1 MKKAPSWQLL
11 IIPGAL
17 AVLSGAA
24 ISAQDKYTVQVPGGL
39 SLSECR
45 GYEDWPDVAVSH
57 PEDKINVIVA
67 NPIMIEAYRA
77 GIPGNGKPFPDG
89 SKIVKIHWKP
99 KQNAEA
105 PFAVTVP
112 NTLLGLGCMVK
123 DSKRFADT
131 ADGDGLSLT
140 MTRSLQRSRPIH
152 RYRNTTPS
160 AGSPAIHQ

>member
-77 GIPGNGKPFPDG
+77 GHPWQRQALPRRLKDCEDPLE
-89 SKIVKIHWKP
+89 
-99 KQNAEA
+99 AE
-105 PFAVTVP
+105 TECGG
-112 NTLLGLGCMVK
+112 TLC
-123 DSKRFADT
+123 
-131 ADGDGLSLT
+131 GDGAE
-140 MTRSLQRSRPIH
+140 H
-152 RYRNTTPS
+152 
-160 AGSPAIHQ
+160 AIGPWLHGKG